1 MDTIH
6 HDPRT
11 KQQIKD
17 AIYDFLY
24 RPVHQQFQNRI
35 EDLIMRNTL
44 LGGYTHKHF
53 MYKGE
58 VYNCDMTNP
67 PIKKNRLVLSLKPDM
82 DSYLHDLQKL
92 NNEELPYVLG
102 FLNRVLN
109 ASNGLSDYLLVL
121 PESVHQP
128 IIDFIKSCPCSTHH
142 LSPDAIDELKS
153 KNADSIALIKR
164 RMLSNLLI

>member
-1 MDTIH
+1 MDSLQ

-24 RPVHQQFQNRI
+24 RPVQQQFQNRI

-44 LGGYTHKHF
+44 IGGYTHKHF
-53 MYKGE
+53 VYKGV

-67 PIKKNRLVLSLKPDM
+67 PVKKNRLMPSLKPDM
-82 DSYLHDLQKL
+82 DAYLKDLQRL
-92 NNEELPYVLG
+92 NDEELPYVLG

-121 PESVHQP
+121 PESVHKP
-128 IIDFIKSCPCSTHH
+128 ILEFIRSCPCSTHH
-142 LSPDAIDELKS
+142 LSPEAIEELKT
-153 KNADSIALIKR
+153 KNEDSIALIKR